1 MRVIMYT
8 IYITFKKIDSRDR
21 ITTLDLCDE
30 ALKLR
35 QDVPECMT
43 KLFMYRKE
51 VMSLNMPSNFL
62 NQSMLS

>member
-1 MRVIMYT
+1 MYT
-8 IYITFKKIDSRDR
+8 IYITFKKMDSRDR

-35 QDVPECMT
+35 QDVLECMT
-43 KLFMYRKE
+43 KLFMYQKE
-51 VMSLNMPSNFL
+51 VLSLKMPSNFL